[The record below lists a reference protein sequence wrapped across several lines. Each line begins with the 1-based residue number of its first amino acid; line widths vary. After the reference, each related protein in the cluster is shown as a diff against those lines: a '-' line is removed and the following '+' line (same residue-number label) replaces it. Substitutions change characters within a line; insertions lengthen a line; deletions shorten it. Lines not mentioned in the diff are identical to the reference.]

1 MATPSSDESVSR
13 RVSLRKK
20 VNLRNYN
27 EGLMD
32 DDLFDEKLD
41 TSLKKKKGKS
51 KEDLQKE
58 ANTESMIAFSLGF
71 PIDALL

>member
-27 EGLMD
+27 EGLID

-41 TSLKKKKGKS
+41 TSMKKKKGKS